1 MGVSLS
7 ALFRTYNA
15 RIVQFGRLA
24 VAAFLMAAAPSV
36 RCQQTQGKFEAG
48 VLWGRHFG
56 GTLPAGSNDYFSQA
70 IESDTAISYGVR
82 LGYVFSP
89 RVSFEFSAERV
100 DTRFVASA
108 NGVFASRPELSILQM
123 RFIEAGARWAFL
135 TGRFV
140 PFAGAGAGLA
150 VLDPDIPGRA
160 DVRDSNRLA
169 LHLDLGFKAY
179 LFPWLGLRVDARPRF
194 VYLQG
199 GHWFDHV
206 DGDAGL
212 FLAF

>member
-1 MGVSLS
+1 MQL
-7 ALFRTYNA
+7 R
-15 RIVQFGRLA
+15 RLA
-24 VAAFLMAAAPSV
+24 LAVFLVAAAPPA
-36 RCQQTQGKFEAG
+36 RGQQTQGEVELG

-56 GTLPAGSNDYFSQA
+56 GILPAGSNEYFAQA

-82 LGYVFSP
+82 IAYVLS
-89 RVSFEFSAERV
+89 RRLSFEFSAEKV
-100 DTRFVASA
+100 ETRFVESA
-108 NGVFASRPELSILQM
+108 EGVFAPRPELGTLQL
-123 RFIEAGARWAFL
+123 RFIEAGARWAFA

-140 PFAGAGAGLA
+140 PFAGAGVGLA
-150 VLDPDIPGRA
+150 VLDPDIPNRA

-169 LHLDLGFKAY
+169 LHLDAGFRVY
-179 LFPWLGLRVDARPRF
+179 VLPWLGLRVDARPRF

-199 GHWFDHV
+199 GHWFHHV

>member
-1 MGVSLS
+1 MQL
-7 ALFRTYNA
+7 R
-15 RIVQFGRLA
+15 RLA
-24 VAAFLMAAAPSV
+24 FAVILFALAPAA
-36 RCQQTQGKFEAG
+36 RGQQERGKLEIG

-56 GTLPAGSNDYFSQA
+56 GTLPAGSNEYFSQA

-82 LGYVFSP
+82 LGYAFSP
-89 RVSFEFSAERV
+89 RLSFEFSAEKV
-100 DTRFVASA
+100 DTRFVGSA
-108 NGVFASRPELSILQM
+108 DGVFASRPELSTLQM

-140 PFAGAGAGLA
+140 PFAGVGAGLA
-150 VLDPDIPGRA
+150 VLDPDIPGRT

-169 LHLDLGFKAY
+169 LHLDAGFKAY
-179 LFPWLGLRVDARPRF
+179 VFPWLGLRVEARPRF

-199 GHWFDHV
+199 GFWFHHV

>member
-1 MGVSLS
+1 MHPW
-7 ALFRTYNA
+7 
-15 RIVQFGRLA
+15 RLA
-24 VAAFLMAAAPSV
+24 LAAFLVAAAALPA
-36 RCQQTQGKFEAG
+36 RGQQTQGKVELG

-56 GTLPAGSNDYFSQA
+56 GTLPAGSNEYFSQA

-82 LGYVFSP
+82 VGYSFSP
-89 RVSFEFSAERV
+89 RLSFEFSAEKV

-108 NGVFASRPELSILQM
+108 GGVFAARPELSALQM

-150 VLDPDIPGRA
+150 VLDPDIPGQA
-160 DVRDSNRLA
+160 EVRDSNRLA
-169 LHLDLGFKAY
+169 FHLDLGFKAY
-179 LFPWLGLRVDARPRF
+179 LLPWMGMRVDVRPRF
-194 VYLQG
+194 VSLQNG
-199 GHWFDHV
+199 QWFNHV

-212 FLAF
+212 FFAF

>member
-1 MGVSLS
+1 VKRRRTAFPGVAFA
-7 ALFRTYNA
+7 AL
-15 RIVQFGRLA
+15 L
-24 VAAFLMAAAPSV
+24 LAAAPA
-36 RCQQTQGKFEAG
+36 RAQQRPDTVEAG

-56 GTLPAGSNDYFSQA
+56 GTLPAGSNEYFQGA

-82 LGYVFSP
+82 LGYVFS
-89 RVSFEFSAERV
+89 RRLSLEISAERV
-100 DTRFVASA
+100 DTRFVEQA
-108 NGVFASRPELSILQM
+108 NGVFASRPELSTLQM
-123 RFIEAGARWAFL
+123 RFLEAGVRWAFL

-169 LHLDLGFKAY
+169 LHLDLGVKVYA
-179 LFPWLGLRVDARPRF
+179 FPWLGVRVDARPRF
-194 VYLQG
+194 VYLQR
-199 GHWFDHV
+199 GHWFNHV